1 MELKFYYCKHCGKV
15 IVIVKN
21 TPVPTICCG
30 EPMVELVPG
39 VTDAAS
45 EKHVPVISIEKNV
58 VTVSVGEVAHPMQ
71 EEHLIEWILLKTN
84 KGIQQKWLKPGDEPK
99 STFVLSEDEP
109 KATFV
114 LAEGEKVEA
123 AYEYCNL
130 HKLWKASV

>member
-1 MELKFYYCKHCGKV
+1 MKFYKCPICGNIITVIEGDINKVRCCGKEMEELKA
-15 IVIVKN
+15 N
-21 TPVPTICCG
+21 TI
-30 EPMVELVPG
+30 
-39 VTDAAS
+39 DAAT

-99 STFVLSEDEP
+99 
-109 KATFV
+109 ATFV